1 MRLLA
6 EQNEKREHMNLVEAA
21 LFVSG
26 KAMSIEEIAN
36 AVGIASIGYVRK
48 TVEELVN
55 EYNNR
60 NTSIQL
66 IRLGD
71 KYILSVKEQYA
82 TKVSSVA
89 GQPDLSKGALRVLAY
104 VSKNEPIMQNNVV
117 KSFGTSV
124 YDYVKELVENDFI
137 RTSRIGRTKRLETT
151 QKFKEYFN
159 F

>member
-1 MRLLA
+1 
-6 EQNEKREHMNLVEAA
+6 MNLVEAA

>member
-1 MRLLA
+1 MKPLA

-26 KAMSIEEIAN
+26 KAMSADEIAG

-48 TVEELVN
+48 IAEELMN
-55 EYNNR
+55 DYKNR

-66 IRLGD
+66 IKLGD

-82 TKVSSVA
+82 ARVSSVA

-124 YDYVKELVENDFI
+124 YDYVKELVDNDFI
-137 RTSRIGRTKRLETT
+137 KTNRVGRTKRLETT
-151 QKFKEYFN
+151 QKFREYFN